1 MMDVDL
7 TLEPYVSRAEQLFAG
22 TEIVERTAAG
32 PVGTCYGDV
41 IVRARRL
48 AAALGGLGIGVGDR
62 VATLCW
68 NTVAHL
74 ECYLGVPTGGFVL
87 HTLNFRLPVADLR
100 YVIGHADD
108 QVVIVDP
115 DQLGLLDEA
124 LEGLSGVGHV
134 VVTGPV
140 PDRVG
145 VNIARRQVHCYA
157 DLVAGAV
164 QEYRWP
170 QLAERQ
176 PAGLC
181 YTSATTGRPKGV
193 VYTHRSQVLHATTM
207 CTADALAISERDV
220 ILPMTP
226 FFHANAW
233 GLPYA
238 AAMTGARLVLPGA
251 GPTPADIADL
261 IEAHRVTVA
270 AGVPTVWTGVL
281 DAQRARERDFSSL
294 NRIMSGGSAIP
305 RALAQEFET
314 RYDTV
319 FIQAYGMTEA
329 SPCTHICR
337 LPAAMT
343 DRPRDEQLAVR
354 SMQGRVLPGLQMR
367 LVNDAGQVVAPG
379 AGIGEIQL
387 RGPWIADEYYRDDLN
402 TAAFADGWYSSGDLA
417 TVDRHGFVALVDRK
431 KDLIKSGGEWIS
443 SVELENALMGHDAVA
458 EAAVV
463 AVPHQRWVERPYAFV
478 ALRPGTGPSAQDL
491 QAHLRERFPAFWV
504 PDTVR
509 FVDEIPKTGAGK
521 FAKRVLRD
529 LLHAERAHP
538 NNDPADP
545 ADPAAHQQPRESPV

>member
-7 TLEPYVSRAEQLFAG
+7 TLEPYVSRAEQLFAD
-22 TEIVERTAAG
+22 TAIIERTPG
-32 PVGTCYGDV
+32 GEVRTRYGDV
-41 IVRARRL
+41 ISRARRL
-48 AAALGGLGIGVGDR
+48 AAALDRIGVSHGDR

-68 NTVAHL
+68 NTIAHL

-100 YVIGHADD
+100 YIIDHAED

-115 DQLGLLDEA
+115 TQLELLDVA
-124 LEGLSGVGHV
+124 LNGLSGVPHV
-134 VVTGPV
+134 VVTGPL
-140 PDRVG
+140 PDELG
-145 VNIARRQVHCYA
+145 ANIARREVRSYE
-157 DLVAGAV
+157 DLLAGTF
-164 QEYRWP
+164 EDYRWP
-170 QLAERQ
+170 QLSEKQ

-181 YTSATTGRPKGV
+181 YTSATTARPKGV

-207 CTADALAISERDV
+207 CTADALAISEQDV

-238 AAMTGARLVLPGA
+238 AVMTGARLVLPGA
-251 GPTPADIADL
+251 APTSVDIADL
-261 IEAHRVTVA
+261 MEAHRVTVA

-281 DAQRARERDFSSL
+281 EAQQERERDFATL

-305 RALAQEFET
+305 RALAEAFEN
-314 RYDTV
+314 RYGTV

-337 LPAAMT
+337 IPPVMKT
-343 DRPRDEQLAVR
+343 RSRDEQLTVR
-354 SMQGRVLPGLQMR
+354 STQGRVLPGLQMR
-367 LVNDAGQVVAPG
+367 LVNDAGDVVSPG

-387 RGPWIADEYYRDDLN
+387 RGPWIADEYYRDEL
-402 TAAFADGWYSSGDLA
+402 ASMAFEDGWYSSGDLA
-417 TVDRHGFVALVDRK
+417 TVDQCGFVALVDRK

-443 SVELENALMGHDAVA
+443 SVELENALMGHEAVA

-463 AVPHQRWVERPYAFV
+463 AVPHQRWVERPLAFV
-478 ALRPGTGPSAQDL
+478 ATWPGAHVSADELRN
-491 QAHLRERFPAFWV
+491 HLRERFPPFWV
-504 PDTVR
+504 PDDVR

-529 LLHAERAHP
+529 LLHAEHGTTNGGPTDAKE
-538 NNDPADP
+538 
-545 ADPAAHQQPRESPV
+545 QQWRESPV

>member
-22 TEIVERTAAG
+22 TEIVERTTG
-32 PVGTCYGDV
+32 GDVLTCYGDV
-41 IVRARRL
+41 IARARRL
-48 AAALGGLGIGVGDR
+48 AAALHGLGINPGDR

-108 QVVIVDP
+108 QVVIVDT

-124 LEGLSGVGHV
+124 LEGLSGVRHV

-140 PDRVG
+140 PVEIG
-145 VNIARRQVHCYA
+145 ANIVRREVHSYA
-157 DLVAGAV
+157 DLVAGADDDY
-164 QEYRWP
+164 QWP
-170 QLAERQ
+170 QLVEKQ

-193 VYTHRSQVLHATTM
+193 VYSHRSQVLHATTM

-238 AAMTGARLVLPGA
+238 APMTGARLVLAGA

-261 IEAHRVTVA
+261 IEAHGVTVA

-281 DAQRARERDFSSL
+281 EAQRERERDFTSL

-305 RALAQEFET
+305 AALADEFET
-314 RYDTV
+314 RYGTV

-337 LPAAMT
+337 LPAAMK
-343 DRPRDEQLAVR
+343 DRSRDEQLAVR
-354 SMQGRVLPGLQMR
+354 STQGRVLPGLQMR
-367 LVNDAGQVVAPG
+367 LVNDAGKVVPPG

-387 RGPWIADEYYRDDLN
+387 RGPWIADEYYRDELN
-402 TAAFADGWYSSGDLA
+402 SKAFQDGWYSSGDLA
-417 TVDRHGFVALVDRK
+417 TVDRDGFVALVDRK

-443 SVELENALMGHDAVA
+443 SVELENALMGHEAVA

-463 AVPHQRWVERPYAFV
+463 AVPHERWVERPLAFV
-478 ALRPGTGPSAQDL
+478 ATRPG
-491 QAHLRERFPAFWV
+491 AHVTADELRDRLRERFPAFWL
-504 PDTVR
+504 PDAVR

-521 FAKRVLRD
+521 FAKRVLRE
-529 LLHAERAHP
+529 LLQAERADTDG
-538 NNDPADP
+538 DPV
-545 ADPAAHQQPRESPV
+545 AAQEEQRRGSPV